1 MGRQSDTVQT
11 LDSFHFRTWYSDSK
25 NHIFLEVMTFNYL
38 LQVSIFKDEYETGPK
53 NRKLMKQL
61 QEKNCLEWKSFQI

>member
-1 MGRQSDTVQT
+1 
-11 LDSFHFRTWYSDSK
+11 
-25 NHIFLEVMTFNYL
+25 MTFNYL